1 MKEEKSGD
9 SKLKYVLKRL
19 AFWGVVIACICLVS
33 LYGITRLGV
42 TEYTYETDKIE
53 DGLDGFKIVQISDL
67 HNANFGKN
75 NSKLMSMI
83 EEQHPDIIVITGD
96 LFNTEG
102 KKYKNSMNFVKQAV
116 EICPVYYVTGNHELW
131 MEKDDL
137 DNVLRL
143 LDEAGVIILDD
154 EGVIVEKNGAEFML
168 VGLDDAS
175 LDDGTL
181 KSIIGDDTEHL
192 KVVLAHEPQYLDNYA
207 ASGADLVL
215 SGHAHGG
222 QVRLPFVGALYA
234 PDQGVLPEYSHG
246 TYFEGD
252 TELILSRGLGTSVL
266 PMRFL
271 CDPEIVAI
279 ELKCK

>member
-143 LDEAGVIILDD
+143 LDEAGVIILND
-154 EGVIVEKNGAEFML
+154 ESVIIEKDGAEFML

-181 KSIIGDDTEHL
+181 KSIIGDDKEHL

-266 PMRFL
+266 PVRFL
-271 CDPEIVAI
+271 CDPEIVTI